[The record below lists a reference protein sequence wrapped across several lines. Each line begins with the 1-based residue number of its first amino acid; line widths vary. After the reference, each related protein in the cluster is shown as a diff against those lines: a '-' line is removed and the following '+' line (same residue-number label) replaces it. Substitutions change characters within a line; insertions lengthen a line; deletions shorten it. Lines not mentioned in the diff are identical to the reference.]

1 MKRIM
6 LLVLTVLIV
15 AANCTTVYASET
27 DYVIDNDGERLATP
41 KTYLVKGVITYLGEN
56 GGNLYEPKDIFIDKE
71 DYIYIADTGN
81 NRVVKLDPEG
91 NYVRSYTGS
100 DSLLSPQG
108 VYCTEFGSIF
118 VADTGNQRV
127 ANIDEETDLV
137 VEEFTKPD
145 SELLE
150 DSSDFSVNKVSIS
163 KQGLLYV
170 MKGQR
175 FMTIDANNDFKG
187 FVGANNLAF
196 SLKRTLIRMFATEE
210 QKSRLEMEEAP
221 PYNNFMI
228 ADSGMIYAVASTESA
243 KIKKLNASGANLYPT
258 DYITETIYDEDGFT
272 VEPDYVDIAVDSQEI
287 ITVLE
292 SNTGH
297 VYQYDQDGNLL
308 TIFGGKG
315 NKKGY
320 FQNPCSLAVNSKG
333 EIYVLDTSTGY
344 IHIFTPSSFMEH
356 IKSAIYHYAE
366 GEYTL
371 AYDEWMSVIEID
383 ANYPVANMGLG
394 QVLYKMDEPEQ
405 AMRYFEIAKEQQNYG
420 KAFEDYRY
428 AYIKTH
434 FFQVVLVATV
444 VLIVVIMMIFF
455 VSKKAKKYIHDYHY
469 GPDEEM
475 SK

>member
-6 LLVLTVLIV
+6 LLVLAVWIV

-41 KTYLVKGVITYLGEN
+41 KTYLVKDVITYLGEN

-81 NRVVKLDPEG
+81 NRVVKLDSEG

-170 MKGQR
+170 MKGQQ

-187 FVGANNLAF
+187 FVGANNLPF

-228 ADSGMIYAVASTESA
+228 ADNGMIYAVASTDSA
-243 KIKKLNASGANLYPT
+243 RIKKLNASGANLYPT
-258 DYITETIYDEDGFT
+258 DYITETIYDEDGFS
-272 VEPDYVDIAVDSQEI
+272 VKPDYVDIAVDSREI

-292 SNTGH
+292 RNTGH

-320 FQNPCSLAVNSKG
+320 FQNPCSLAVNSRG
-333 EIYVLDTSTGY
+333 EIFVLDTSTGY

-366 GEYTL
+366 GEYIL

-405 AMRYFEIAKEQQNYG
+405 AMRYFEIAKEQQKYG

-434 FFQVVLVATV
+434 FLQVVLVATV
-444 VLIVVIMMIFF
+444 VLVVVIMMTFF

-469 GPDEEM
+469 GSDEEM